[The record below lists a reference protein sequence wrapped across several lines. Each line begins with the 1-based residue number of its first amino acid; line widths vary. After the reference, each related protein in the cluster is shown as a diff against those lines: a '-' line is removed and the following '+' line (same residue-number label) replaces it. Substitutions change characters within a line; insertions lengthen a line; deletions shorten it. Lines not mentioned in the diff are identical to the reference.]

1 VLPRLFK
8 IKYDSGLQD
17 ELLFLDLPQEKYV
30 LPSGRMVLEYADA
43 VHESVFRDLRVVRY
57 GKLRVTFSPSF
68 KVSNYFT
75 LVSAFQSGCMLLAV
89 WKLMK
94 SVGSHGSSLLLFIM
108 KVHVLSDSQKVMT
121 IIVFVLT
128 SKCCCGVFSSISLM
142 WFHVLLWLYV
152 VSPLRVRVTF

>member
-1 VLPRLFK
+1 MCFDIPT
-8 IKYDSGLQD
+8 ILQ
-17 ELLFLDLPQEKYV
+17 FWQ
-30 LPSGRMVLEYADA
+30 
-43 VHESVFRDLRVVRY
+43 VVRY

-128 SKCCCGVFSSISLM
+128 SKCCCGVFSSILLM

-152 VSPLRVRVTF
+152 VSPLRVSYILRDTMMHTTEMARLGTLPKRFE

>member
-68 KVSNYFT
+68 KIQAWEFCTKNHEEVVPCRNLLEQAQQLT
-75 LVSAFQSGCMLLAV
+75 RLVMEAEQEDFD
-89 WKLMK
+89 K
-94 SVGSHGSSLLLFIM
+94 SMDNLTKHCNAYAP
-108 KVHVLSDSQKVMT
+108 T
-121 IIVFVLT
+121 IFKTPAL
-128 SKCCCGVFSSISLM
+128 
-142 WFHVLLWLYV
+142 
-152 VSPLRVRVTF
+152 

>member
-1 VLPRLFK
+1 
-8 IKYDSGLQD
+8 
-17 ELLFLDLPQEKYV
+17 
-30 LPSGRMVLEYADA
+30 
-43 VHESVFRDLRVVRY
+43 
-57 GKLRVTFSPSF
+57 
-68 KVSNYFT
+68 
-75 LVSAFQSGCMLLAV
+75 
-89 WKLMK
+89 MK

-128 SKCCCGVFSSISLM
+128 SKCCRGVFSSISLM